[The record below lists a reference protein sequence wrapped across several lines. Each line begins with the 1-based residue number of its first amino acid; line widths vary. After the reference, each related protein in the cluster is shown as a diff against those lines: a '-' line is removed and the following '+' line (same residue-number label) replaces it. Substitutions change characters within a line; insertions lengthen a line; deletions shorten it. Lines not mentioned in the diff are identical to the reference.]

1 MTTANT
7 YSKTLPDLNLS
18 QVAKKT
24 GQVEQAV
31 HLAAAYGYFSL
42 LDVYR
47 ELGYKPNHSDKWYRK
62 TEDYPP
68 EFIRSIMK
76 DIGIQSRKMSGCAN
90 TRANARRYFRPA
102 GTLEV
107 MADD

>member
-1 MTTANT
+1 MTAANT

-18 QVAKKT
+18 QVLKAERVVK
-24 GQVEQAV
+24 AV
-31 HLAAAYGYFSL
+31 HLAAADGYFSL

-47 ELGYKPNHSDKWYRK
+47 ELGYSPNHSDKWYRK
-62 TEDYPP
+62 TQDFPP
-68 EFIRSIMK
+68 GQIRSIMK
-76 DIGIQSRKMSGCAN
+76 NIGIQSRKVSG
-90 TRANARRYFRPA
+90 RACTRRYFRPA